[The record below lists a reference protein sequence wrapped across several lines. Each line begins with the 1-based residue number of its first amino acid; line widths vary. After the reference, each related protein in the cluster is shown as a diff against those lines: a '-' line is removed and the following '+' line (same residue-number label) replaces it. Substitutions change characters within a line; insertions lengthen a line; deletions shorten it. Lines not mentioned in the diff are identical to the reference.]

1 MTKLNSCLNYQGNA
15 EEALT
20 FYKSVF
26 GGEFATMMRFKDV
39 ADMPGKEKLSKEEL
53 NKMMHIALPIGDNML
68 MATDM
73 LEGLGQQLKTGNSHT
88 LSVHTDSREEA
99 DRVYKGLSKDGKAH
113 MPMADMFWGDYW
125 GMLTDKFGVNWMVNF
140 SKRGSAQ

>member
-1 MTKLNSCLNYQGNA
+1 MTKLNSYLNFQGNA
-15 EEALT
+15 EDAFN

-26 GGEFATMMRFKDV
+26 GGEFTTLMRFKEV
-39 ADMPGKEKLSKEEL
+39 AEFPGKEKLSEADL
-53 NKMMHIALPIGDNML
+53 NKMMHIALPVGNNML

-73 LEGLGQQLKTGNSHT
+73 LESMGQQLKTGNSHT
-88 LSVHTDSREEA
+88 LSLHTDSKAEA
-99 DRVYKGLSKDGKAH
+99 NRVYQALSQGGKPH

-140 SKRGSAQ
+140 SKT